1 MKGQILKNDVFP
13 EVGDDPEVDAA
24 IEQLFAT
31 YLEVDTQVVNPTIP
45 ELVDPVIPSTTI
57 PVPMIS
63 KSSKKARVVKHI
75 NNVASRSSSDKLK
88 QRDQKS
94 S

>member
-31 YLEVDTQVVNPTIP
+31 YL
-45 ELVDPVIPSTTI
+45 
-57 PVPMIS
+57 
-63 KSSKKARVVKHI
+63 
-75 NNVASRSSSDKLK
+75 
-88 QRDQKS
+88 
-94 S
+94 